1 MRVNRLAWIQTF
13 AQTQSLLQLD
23 VSKKF
28 TIARKYPNSNFLH
41 FFRRFFT
48 EQDDKHKNKLLLMMN
63 PLFCVFFFFFVTY
76 DEEKSISFRFNWLFV
91 VRTWYVLK
99 VGISHSLCHQGS
111 QTQIRMKTAFQR
123 EIALRALLLGKEGSA
138 GLTLRNTRPC
148 VCVPKFEFKS

>member
-1 MRVNRLAWIQTF
+1 MKVNRLAWIQTF

-76 DEEKSISFRFNWLFV
+76 DEEKSISFRFNWLFCGANV
-91 VRTWYVLK
+91 VCFEGRN
-99 VGISHSLCHQGS
+99 ISLTMSSGVS
-111 QTQIRMKTAFQR
+111 NSNTYEDRISKRNS
-123 EIALRALLLGKEGSA
+123 SA
-138 GLTLRNTRPC
+138 GLTLGKRTLC
-148 VCVPKFEFKS
+148 GSHFKKHKALRMCAKIWI